1 MCFLAMSK
9 PKTNENLWVASQRKV
24 VEEYLKRERV
34 QHLGV
39 GDYPA
44 FHVCPYFA
52 VWVVQS
58 KRAPGRA
65 GWWAISG
72 DLPTDYVSRGQIA
85 HPREALRAFARKWRE
100 VSEYMLLGKEHPQI
114 RIGRADQRLE
124 LGDLLRR
131 RAQILQSCADDDAIW
146 DEGLVEQ
153 SSTAQSRRPA
163 RQGVIRRPR
172 KRGSR
177 RANC

>member
-1 MCFLAMSK
+1 MSK
-9 PKTNENLWVASQRKV
+9 PKTNENQWVASQRKG

-39 GDYPA
+39 GEYPA
-44 FHVCPYFA
+44 FLVRPYLA
-52 VWVVQS
+52 VWAVQS
-58 KRAPGRA
+58 KRAPGWV

-72 DLPTDYVSRGQIA
+72 DLPTDYVSRGKIA

-100 VSEYMLLGKEHPQI
+100 VSEYMLLGKKHPQI

-146 DEGLVEQ
+146 DEELAEHPRAVPK
-153 SSTAQSRRPA
+153 RRPA
-163 RQGVIRRPR
+163 RKRAIRSPR
-172 KRGSR
+172 RRGS
-177 RANC
+177 A